1 MDTIVNL
8 SDTEK
13 NSLKS
18 EVVNAQNNG
27 KINNIVSKG

>member
-1 MDTIVNL
+1 M

-27 KINNIVSKG
+27 KINNIVSKLLEN